1 MRLFDPYF
9 ALIRGYEGDL
19 RNKGRNVRVWSAD
32 QSRIEEEVE
41 TQTQSPLILKED
53 TAVEL
58 GGPATAGTTFLL
70 WTDDVS
76 LVSDGRVT
84 LIGPDITETVE
95 TVLPFGQVTLVGGV
109 SLNKELQPRLERDLR
124 DAERVPGYAVRSTGG
139 RIWSRLSHEA
149 REKGFSLP
157 WLGSTILNQLHWKQ
171 TAVTAAEIVFVTSSV
186 EDVQSLE
193 RIGAQVRKLS
203 HDLRRERLKQVSD
216 EVYECQSGVACD
228 VCTDNEVCTDIRQI
242 VAIHKSSTTPRQPLS

>member
-1 MRLFDPYF
+1 MVRRS
-9 ALIRGYEGDL
+9 ASASKSKSESE
-19 RNKGRNVRVWSAD
+19 NKP
-32 QSRIEEEVE
+32 
-41 TQTQSPLILKED
+41 PLILKED

-84 LIGPDITETVE
+84 LIGPDITETTE
-95 TVLPFGQVTLVGGV
+95 TVLPFGQVVLVAGS

-124 DAERVPGYAVRSTGG
+124 DAEAVPGYAVRSTGG
-139 RIWSRLSHEA
+139 RIWSRVSRQA
-149 REKGFSLP
+149 RDQGFSLRR
-157 WLGSTILNQLHWKQ
+157 LGSTILSQLHRKQ
-171 TAVTAAEIVFVTSSV
+171 AAVTAAEIVFVTSSV

-216 EVYECQSGVACD
+216 DVYECRSGVSCD
-228 VCTDNEVCTDIRQI
+228 VCADSEVCTDIRQI
-242 VAIHKSSTTPRQPLS
+242 VAIRKSGAAPG